1 MENPADGAGTET
13 DPPSGAG
20 QCGKRNPDRPSDRS
34 KACAAPPDIPGA
46 LAQMSTIGSL
56 PSHRDGRHAD
66 DGFAGACRRLHIC
79 RMEFAL
85 EPLSLPGLTPSTR
98 RPDAGPVPPWL
109 PRVETADALPSP
121 ICLPPSAFRPRP
133 QRLARN
139 PDSVRPHSG
148 PAAPRRSR
156 AIMPDGGRAPQ
167 VGRVARPA
175 APSDQTRQIENQ
187 VDHRQ
192 QNGQADRK
200 ADSTGIDWMNG
211 RLRNHSGHGFGRAGR
226 YRDHQLSTFR
236 PIRHRVPQL
245 QRHSRLQFSPKRLR
259 FD

>member
-1 MENPADGAGTET
+1 MENLADGAGTET

-20 QCGKRNPDRPSDRS
+20 QCGKRNPDRPSERS
-34 KACAAPPDIPGA
+34 KACSAPPDTPGA
-46 LAQMSTIGSL
+46 SAQMATIGAL

-66 DGFAGACRRLHIC
+66 DGFAGACRRLHVC

-85 EPLSLPGLTPSTR
+85 EPLSLPGRTPSTR
-98 RPDAGPVPPWL
+98 QPDAGPAPPWL

-121 ICLPPSAFRPRP
+121 INLPPATPTARAQPRFRTPTRRPCGAASVPGHHPGRRPRP
-133 QRLARN
+133 QA
-139 PDSVRPHSG
+139 
-148 PAAPRRSR
+148 
-156 AIMPDGGRAPQ
+156 GRAT
-167 VGRVARPA
+167 RPA

-200 ADSTGIDWMNG
+200 TDSTGIDRMNG

-226 YRDHQLSTFR
+226 NRDHQLSTFR